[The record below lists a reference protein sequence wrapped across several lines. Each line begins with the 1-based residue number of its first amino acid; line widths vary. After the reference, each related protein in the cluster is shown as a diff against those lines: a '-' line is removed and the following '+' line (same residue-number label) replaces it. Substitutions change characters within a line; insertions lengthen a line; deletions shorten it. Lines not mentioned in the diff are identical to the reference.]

1 MKKNVC
7 IFGSNS
13 VIACDFID
21 NYSNLYE
28 FIRIQRTNTSFV
40 KENNLKVEFDLSKNH
55 TKSKIFYL
63 MHKINEFRKSDVL
76 VFILFAWAG
85 KPRDLDLKNKISFK
99 ENQNILNN
107 FISISKICN
116 PTQIIFIS
124 TAGAIYNQNTDKLSK
139 ETDIPLP
146 TSEYG
151 IQKLSAEKI
160 LTSYCNGD
168 NIKFT
173 ILRIASAF
181 GHNSLSKEQG
191 VINKWLFNIKRNE
204 PIKVYNSLDSKINF
218 ISFKNISLSINSVI
232 NMELTGIYNIGSTQS
247 TSLKE
252 ILSNIK
258 IVTKKDK
265 LLIEQVDNKL
275 RLFYL
280 DTSIFQEKT
289 NLKFQ
294 NNFLLEIKTLFSLI
308 ENY

>member
-13 VIACDFID
+13 VVACDFIEH
-21 NYSNLYE
+21 YSNLYE
-28 FIRIQRTNTSFV
+28 FIRIQRTNTSFL

-55 TKSKIFYL
+55 TKSEISFL
-63 MHKINEFRKSDVL
+63 VNKINEFRKSDDL
-76 VFILFAWAG
+76 VFILFSWAG
-85 KPRDLDLKNKISFK
+85 KPRDLDLKKKISFK

-107 FISISKICN
+107 FISISGICN

-139 ETDIPLP
+139 ETDIPMP

-160 LTSYCNGD
+160 LTSYCIGD
-168 NIKFT
+168 NIKLT
-173 ILRIASAF
+173 ILRVASAF
-181 GHNSLSKEQG
+181 GYNSLSKEQG

-218 ISFKNISLSINSVI
+218 ISFKNISLSIDSVI
-232 NMELTGIYNIGSTQS
+232 KKELTGIYNIGSIQS

-252 ILSNIK
+252 IISYIK
-258 IVTKKDK
+258 LVTKKNN